1 MYVLFIIIKAVT
13 QYNNSIRNNNKTSYQ
28 NSKSVVPTSFAN
40 HIYILIYNTRNISSN
55 FQFSYNIKYYANRFD
70 TCAYL

>member
-40 HIYILIYNTRNISSN
+40 HIYILIYNTRNI
-55 FQFSYNIKYYANRFD
+55 I
-70 TCAYL
+70 